1 MASYDGKFA
10 VIVAWQPVRDAIETH
25 EKFFSPRKIALTVG
39 VLSPC

>member
-25 EKFFSPRKIALTVG
+25 EKFFPREKL
-39 VLSPC
+39 P